1 MLFRRLSL
9 SLAFIPTITVITCL
23 FILMYNDPKWICNPF
38 TDGCFSISAVGRN
51 MPAVYIFKPV
61 MMLVLILYAA
71 YFINVYG
78 IFKKFL
84 ISKYYLNTILMLTLV
99 TVIFLAIYIA
109 VLGVQGSDVWRFM
122 RRIGIYFYI
131 TSLVLNLFVVSLVFN
146 KIKEDYQVIISTKAV
161 TIFFYFNILLIIAGL
176 IGFLVNFIIFENTI
190 RNLRHLIEWNYF
202 SLIQISF
209 FISFFIFKNLDTQD

>member
-9 SLAFIPTITVITCL
+9 SLAFIPTITVIICL

-51 MPAVYIFKPV
+51 APAVYIFKPI
-61 MMLVLILYAA
+61 MIFVLILYAV
-71 YFINVYG
+71 YFIDLYR

-122 RRIGIYFYI
+122 RKIGIYFYI

-146 KIKEDYQVIISTKAV
+146 KIKKDYQVIISTKAV
-161 TIFFYFNILLIIAGL
+161 TFFFYFNIFLILSGL
-176 IGFLVNFIIFENTI
+176 GGFFFNFIIFENDI
-190 RNLRHLIEWNYF
+190 KNLRHLLEWNYF

-209 FISFFIFKNLDTQD
+209 FISFFIFKNLDAKD

>member
-51 MPAVYIFKPV
+51 VPAVYIFKPI
-61 MMLVLILYAA
+61 MIFVLILYAA
-71 YFINVYG
+71 YFIDLYR

-176 IGFLVNFIIFENTI
+176 IGFIVNFIIFEN
-190 RNLRHLIEWNYF
+190 NDEK
-202 SLIQISF
+202 
-209 FISFFIFKNLDTQD
+209 FKTLN

>member
-51 MPAVYIFKPV
+51 VPAIYIFKPI
-61 MMLVLILYAA
+61 MIFVLILYAV
-71 YFINVYG
+71 YFIDLYR

-122 RRIGIYFYI
+122 RKIGIYFYI

-161 TIFFYFNILLIIAGL
+161 TIFFYFNIFLILSGL
-176 IGFLVNFIIFENTI
+176 GGFFSNFVIFENDFK
-190 RNLRHLIEWNYF
+190 NLRHLLEWNYF

-209 FISFFIFKNLDTQD
+209 FISFFIFKNLDAKD

>member
-51 MPAVYIFKPV
+51 VPAVYIFKPI
-61 MMLVLILYAA
+61 MIFVLILYAA
-71 YFINVYG
+71 YFIDLYR

-176 IGFLVNFIIFENTI
+176 IGFIVNFIIFENTD
-190 RNLRHLIEWNYF
+190 EK
-202 SLIQISF
+202 
-209 FISFFIFKNLDTQD
+209 FKTLN